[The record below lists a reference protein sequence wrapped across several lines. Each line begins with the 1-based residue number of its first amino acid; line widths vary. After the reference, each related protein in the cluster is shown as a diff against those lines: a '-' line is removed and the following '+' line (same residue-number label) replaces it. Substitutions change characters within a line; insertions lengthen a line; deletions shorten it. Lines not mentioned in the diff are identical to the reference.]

1 MPTRMNAPHR
11 MNAPEKKPM
20 FPHAITLYNITSEI
34 DPDTAM
40 DAVTNYIT
48 VLKGVLVDDSKGVNE
63 RESGLVGADAVNLY
77 IPFGVEAADPFTGAE
92 KGYLPPV
99 EFWRSSEMEKHWT
112 LAISAKG
119 APLNGYT
126 FFIKGV
132 ALPPDGVRPDMVREV
147 VEAMYDD
154 VYNITKIDT
163 KDFGGLQH
171 WEVGAD

>member
-1 MPTRMNAPHR
+1 MPTRMNAPRR

-20 FPHAITLYNITSEI
+20 FPHAVTLYNITSEV
-34 DPDTAM
+34 DPDTDM
-40 DAVTNYIT
+40 DTVTNYIT
-48 VLKGVLVDDSKGVNE
+48 ILKGVLVDDSKAVNV
-63 RESGLVGADAVNLY
+63 RQSGLEGADAVNLY
-77 IPFGVEAADPFTGAE
+77 IPFGVEATDPLTGEE

-99 EFWRSSEMEKHWT
+99 EFWRSSEMDKHWT